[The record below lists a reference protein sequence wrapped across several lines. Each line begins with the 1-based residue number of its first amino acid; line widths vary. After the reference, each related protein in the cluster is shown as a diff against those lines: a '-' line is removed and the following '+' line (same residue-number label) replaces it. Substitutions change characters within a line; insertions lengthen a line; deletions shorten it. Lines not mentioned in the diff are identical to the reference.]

1 MSKPRKPRSVCAS
14 PEGKKLLEEAKME
27 LKDNQGNRLTFERI
41 AEMAEVSNKTVRR
54 FFDGEKIDKSSA
66 NFIIKALDLEWD
78 SIISLEEEKVE
89 EAINEIAERES
100 NSNRANELIKDLKIS
115 LEEYRK
121 NTENDYQAMDWLKG
135 NRQALAQQAAEVAL
149 KECDNQNLYDGDIE
163 YARILEELSKD
174 VKEYLR
180 FCYICLKEG
189 TIKVLEKARQQSSMP
204 SNFDNELYEKALLF
218 IKEQKVLHELP
229 QEVGQRLVDCLEYL
243 IAIVRFT

>member
-14 PEGKKLLEEAKME
+14 PEGKKLLEEAKIE
-27 LKDNQGNRLTFERI
+27 LKDNQGNRLTFAKI
-41 AEMAEVSNKTVRR
+41 AEMADVSDKTVKR
-54 FFDGEKIDKSSA
+54 FFDGQKIDRSYA
-66 NFIIKALDLEWD
+66 NDITKALNLKYD
-78 SIISLEEEKVE
+78 SVISLEEEKIG
-89 EAINEIAERES
+89 EAVNEITERGS

-189 TIKVLEKARQQSSMP
+189 TIKVLEKARQQSLMP

>member
-1 MSKPRKPRSVCAS
+1 MNKPRKSRSVCAS
-14 PEGKKLLEEAKME
+14 YKGKELLEEAKME
-27 LKDNQGNRLTFERI
+27 LDSEGNRRTFESI
-41 AEMAEVSNKTVRR
+41 AEKAEVSDKTVRR
-54 FFDGEKIDKSSA
+54 FFDGKKIDKSCAKS
-66 NFIIKALDLEWD
+66 IIKALDLNWD
-78 SIISLEEEKVE
+78 SVISKEEEKVE

-100 NSNRANELIKDLKIS
+100 NSSRASELINDLKIT

-121 NTENDYQAMDWLKG
+121 NTKNDSHAMDWLKG

-189 TIKVLEKARQQSSMP
+189 TIKVLEKARQKSLMP
-204 SNFDNELYEKALLF
+204 SNFDSEVYKKALLF
-218 IKEQKVLHELP
+218 IKEQKVLRELP
-229 QEVGQRLVDCLEYL
+229 QEVSKNLVDCLEFL